1 MANILQQVQTY
12 QDSGL
17 AYLVNSFCYIN
28 KANKKFKDFD
38 KIEANL
44 GDTVTFDLPPRYTTN
59 NSLVAVFQDSEQR
72 AQSLT
77 VNNAVNTAY
86 QFSNQ
91 EFIFNAER
99 YMEKFGKSAVLEIG
113 SKVEADV
120 AQVNINNTY
129 RFFGDGV
136 TAINSFTQ
144 LAQALAFFR
153 NYGAAKD
160 ATRGIIPDIN
170 VPAIVGTGLNEFA
183 LDRNNR
189 TAMSWELGDF
199 ARCEWNSSNLLPVHN
214 AGNVG
219 NNATTLTV
227 VSINA
232 AGDQL
237 TMSGA
242 AAADANAIKEG
253 DLLQFQD
260 GVAGQPNMRYLTFI
274 GHEVSANP
282 VQIRATADVAS
293 DGAGQV
299 IVPIFPALVDAAGQ
313 NQNINNAVAAGM
325 ELKALPDH
333 RAGLIYAGDALYLGM
348 PRLPEE
354 VPFPTANHMDPDS
367 GASMRM
373 YYGSLFGQNQRG
385 FVHDI
390 IWGKTLVDEYA
401 MRLVFPL

>member
-1 MANILQQVQTY
+1 
-12 QDSGL
+12 
-17 AYLVNSFCYIN
+17 
-28 KANKKFKDFD
+28 
-38 KIEANL
+38 
-44 GDTVTFDLPPRYTTN
+44 LPPRYTTN

-354 VPFPTANHMDPDS
+354 VPFPTANHMDPDIPIS
-367 GASMRM
+367 
-373 YYGSLFGQNQRG
+373 
-385 FVHDI
+385 
-390 IWGKTLVDEYA
+390 
-401 MRLVFPL
+401 